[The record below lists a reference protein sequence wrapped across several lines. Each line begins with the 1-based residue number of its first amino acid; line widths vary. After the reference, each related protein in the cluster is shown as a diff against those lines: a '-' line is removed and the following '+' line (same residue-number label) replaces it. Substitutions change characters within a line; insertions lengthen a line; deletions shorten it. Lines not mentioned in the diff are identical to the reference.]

1 MKNVKT
7 ILMFVVISTLVFA
20 GSVRTGTLGGAKY
33 WADDYSNISA
43 FPNDLSDHAG
53 TAYTDGNGF
62 TSIFNHNG
70 ATWAVS
76 ANDEVHDVVN
86 VGWDSGDLGVSFTLN
101 MQDGEDTNF
110 DIGVGMPLAGGNFGF
125 RTDTKDHSVSLRRDQ
140 SLWIWDTMVAGLNMY
155 ETASDA
161 TGGNKMAFNAD
172 FYSNNG
178 TLLHALGFAYG
189 DQDSGDAS
197 LDMSTTF
204 GVESAWTDWA
214 TVRLGYSKSY
224 DLMNQAGN
232 DDGSFKM
239 GIGFNYGGFTLDMT
253 LNTNI
258 LTDPVVFMTGNNS
271 NGGGAGNTLGTL
283 WEISYNW

>member
-53 TAYTDGNGF
+53 TAYTTGTGF

-76 ANDEVHDVVN
+76 ATDEVDDLVN
-86 VGWDSGDLGVSFTLN
+86 VGWDNGDLGVSFTLN
-101 MQDGEDTNF
+101 MRDGEDTNF
-110 DIGVGMPLAGGNFGF
+110 NIGVGMPLAGGNFGF
-125 RTDTKDHSVSLRRDQ
+125 TTDMKNHSVNIRRDQ
-140 SLWIWDTMVAGLNMY
+140 SLWAWDTMVGGLTMNEAGTQN
-155 ETASDA
+155 SD
-161 TGGNKMAFNAD
+161 MVLDCD

-178 TLLHALGFAYG
+178 TLLHALGFSYA
-189 DQDSGDAS
+189 DNANVAGDAS

-232 DDGSFKM
+232 DDGSFNM